1 MNRALFT
8 LLCLAL
14 PLATLAANTADLPP
28 PAQAFSAAFTETRSL
43 PGFSQ
48 PLVSHGTVVFKRA
61 NGVRW
66 EVSDPYHYLFTLDDK
81 GMQEHLPDGA
91 VRTIDAEHAPWLVA
105 IQHIFMGALA
115 GDTAALQQYFDVKVT
130 PQTAGRLIDL
140 TPKPGPMAK
149 AIKHISVSGAAAPED
164 IRIDEIAGGKID
176 IRFLNPHTQAET
188 P

>member
-1 MNRALFT
+1 MSRMLLAS
-8 LLCLAL
+8 LCLLL
-14 PLATLAANTADLPP
+14 PGTLWAATDLPP
-28 PAQAFSAAFTETRSL
+28 PAQAFSAAFTETRTL

-48 PLVSHGTVVFKRA
+48 PLVSHGTVVFKRDS
-61 NGVRW
+61 GVRW
-66 EVSDPYHYLFTLDDK
+66 EVSEPYHYLFTMDDK
-81 GMQEHLPDGA
+81 GMQEQLPDGA
-91 VRTIDAEHAPWLVA
+91 ARTIDAEHAPWLVA

-115 GDTAALQQYFDVKVT
+115 GDTAALQEYFDVKVT

-149 AIKHISVSGAAAPED
+149 AIKHISVSGGATPED
-164 IRIDEIAGGKID
+164 IRIDEIAGGRID